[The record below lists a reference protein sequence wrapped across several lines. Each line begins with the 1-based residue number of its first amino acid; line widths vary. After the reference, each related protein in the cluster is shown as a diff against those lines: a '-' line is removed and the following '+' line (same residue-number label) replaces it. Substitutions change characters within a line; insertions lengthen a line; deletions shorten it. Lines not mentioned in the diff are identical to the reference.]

1 MIKSNN
7 LEGNNT
13 LYRKY
18 NDYSN
23 KMTHQEQLEVVR
35 NITYL
40 HQLDGLLTDPDTKEY
55 KKQVENIIEETR
67 INVSKILTKYM

>member
-18 NDYSN
+18 NEYSH
-23 KMTHQEQLEVVR
+23 KMTHQEQLEAVR
-35 NITYL
+35 CITYL

-55 KKQVENIIEETR
+55 KKEVEHIIEETR
-67 INVSKILTKYM
+67 MNVSRILTKYM